1 MSTPQTGPEASIA
14 PKRHRNATATKD
26 AILQAALKAFAQSGY
41 DGVGLREI
49 ARAAG
54 VDPRM
59 VGYYF
64 ESKEKLFEAVVDF
77 SMDLP
82 LSVPTMT
89 GDWATRLLT
98 QSQAPRQA
106 DGFLLTLRSTS
117 NPKAVE
123 ILRNCVERN
132 YERALAAELGD
143 EHAHG
148 RAALLIAITM
158 GVLLMREVLGNAAL
172 TSADAADLVPNM
184 RAAFRAAASPS
195 PGQPQ
200 HPA

>member
-1 MSTPQTGPEASIA
+1 MSTPQAGPAASVT
-14 PKRHRNATATKD
+14 PKRRRNATATKE
-26 AILQAALKAFAQSGY
+26 AILQAALKAFSQSGY

-49 ARAAG
+49 AQAVG

-64 ESKEKLFEAVVDF
+64 ESKEKLFEAVLDY
-77 SMDLP
+77 SMNFP

-89 GDWATRLLT
+89 GDWATQLLT

-123 ILRNCVERN
+123 ILRNCIERN
-132 YERALAAELGD
+132 YERGLAADLGG

-148 RAALLIAITM
+148 RAALLIAITA

-172 TSADAADLVPNM
+172 TSADAREVIPNLE
-184 RAAFRAAASPS
+184 AAFGAAAIPS
-195 PGQPQ
+195 AGQPE

>member
-1 MSTPQTGPEASIA
+1 MNKPQAEPAASVA
-14 PKRHRNATATKD
+14 PKRRRIAAATKE
-26 AILQAALKAFAQSGY
+26 AILQAALRAFSKSGY

-49 ARAAG
+49 AQAVG

-64 ESKEKLFEAVVDF
+64 ESKEKLFEAVLDY
-77 SMDLP
+77 SMDSP
-82 LSVPTMT
+82 LLVPTET
-89 GDWATRLLT
+89 PDAATRLLT
-98 QSQAPRQA
+98 RSQAARQA

-123 ILRNCVERN
+123 ILRNSIDRNFERG
-132 YERALAAELGD
+132 LAADLGG
-143 EHAHG
+143 EHAPG

-158 GVLLMREVLGNAAL
+158 GVLLMREVLGNKAL
-172 TSADAADLVPNM
+172 TSKDATNLIPNLE
-184 RAAFRAAASPS
+184 AAYRAAAAPN
-195 PGQPQ
+195 PGGPE

>member
-1 MSTPQTGPEASIA
+1 
-14 PKRHRNATATKD
+14 
-26 AILQAALKAFAQSGY
+26 
-41 DGVGLREI
+41 
-49 ARAAG
+49 
-54 VDPRM
+54 
-59 VGYYF
+59 
-64 ESKEKLFEAVVDF
+64 
-77 SMDLP
+77 
-82 LSVPTMT
+82 MT
-89 GDWATRLLT
+89 GDWATQLLT

-123 ILRNCVERN
+123 ILRNCIERN
-132 YERALAAELGD
+132 YERGLAADLGG

-172 TSADAADLVPNM
+172 TSPDAADVIPNLE
-184 RAAFRAAASPS
+184 AAFGAAACPS
-195 PGQPQ
+195 PGGPE